1 MINEVEWTT
10 LKLGLSKDS
19 LNLTHPLS
27 KTELDP
33 PQAKLIAPAVGNRF
47 CFPKTE
53 IGGLSIGSPP
63 LKSEKPEPTELVVFS
78 SEYWDFFFQKNLA
91 RSCENL
97 LDLVEILPK
106 MAEITLDLA
115 RSRRI

>member
-10 LKLGLSKDS
+10 LKLGLSKDL
-19 LNLTHPLS
+19 LNLTRLLS

-33 PQAKLIAPAVGNRF
+33 PQTKLIAPAVGNRF

-63 LKSEKPEPTELVVFS
+63 LKSEKPEPTGLVVFS
-78 SEYWDFFFQKNLA
+78 SEYWDFFFKK
-91 RSCENL
+91 
-97 LDLVEILPK
+97 I
-106 MAEITLDLA
+106 
-115 RSRRI
+115 